1 MKKTFID
8 LSHTIEHGMITYQG
22 IPAPE
27 ISDFMSREASRS
39 NYTEGTE
46 FHIGRIIMVANTGT
60 YLDTPFHRY
69 QDGSDLTEIPLEH
82 VTALPGWMIRVD
94 GNRFKKIDS
103 TFFEQHSSLQGMAV
117 LVHTGFS
124 QYWNTEDYFK
134 GNHPFLTR
142 DAAELLVD
150 QKVSL
155 VGIDSYNIDSTA
167 DRARPV
173 HSILLKAG
181 IYIIEHM
188 TKLENLPDTGFDF
201 YAVPPKIRGMGS
213 FPVRAFAIVSK

>member
-1 MKKTFID
+1 MEKSFID

-27 ISDFMSREASRS
+27 ISDIMSREASRS
-39 NYTEGTE
+39 HYSEGTE
-46 FHIGRIIMVANTGT
+46 FHIGRINMAANTGT

-69 QDGSDLTEIPLEH
+69 RDGVCLADIPLKR
-82 VTALPGWMIRVD
+82 VAALPGWVIHVD
-94 GNRFKKIDS
+94 GNRFKKIDA
-103 TFFEQHSSLQGMAV
+103 TFFEHLPCLRGMAV

-124 QYWNTEDYFK
+124 QYWDTDDYFK

-142 DAAELLVD
+142 DAAGFLAD
-150 QKVSL
+150 QEPSL

-167 DRARPV
+167 DGARPV
-173 HSILLKAG
+173 HTILLKAK

-188 TKLENLPDTGFDF
+188 TGLENLPDTGFDF
-201 YAVPPKIRGMGS
+201 FAVPQKIRGLGS